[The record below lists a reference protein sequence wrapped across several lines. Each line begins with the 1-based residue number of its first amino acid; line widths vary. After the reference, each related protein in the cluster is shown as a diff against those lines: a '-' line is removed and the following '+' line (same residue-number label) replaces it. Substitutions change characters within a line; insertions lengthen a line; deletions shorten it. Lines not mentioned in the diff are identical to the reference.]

1 MKQVKKHK
9 LKKSIFDKPKPIL
22 GDKKE
27 KRKSNLDNKNMRD
40 ESKDREVAHNDMSH
54 GDEMDNI
61 DEDME
66 LALMEECKI

>member
-1 MKQVKKHK
+1 MKQVKKHR

-22 GDKKE
+22 GD

-40 ESKDREVAHNDMSH
+40 ESKDREVAHHDMSH